1 MQRALVQRRIN
12 KILRITWPEKNP
24 PQKPKPQNKTEK
36 TKIHF
41 RLRPGSPQNCSCPH
55 LPKLL
60 VWGLL
65 GILEAPQ
72 HPSYKILSS
81 AKAGL
86 SLSFATCIWKNLAW
100 SFCAWKWGAAELG
113 FLGSHVHPPPGR
125 VEKKNWVSNS
135 QHQGKRR
142 GLDSNCPL
150 PRHLVGT
157 VMGCENSV
165 HDLWGISGNRRGN
178 SDDAG
183 RKMREQS
190 IHICFLSL
198 FYLTSTS
205 LVSVFTSLHV

>member
-1 MQRALVQRRIN
+1 MARKKSPPKTQTPKQNREKENPFQIEAVKPPELLLSPPSQASGLRAPWHSR
-12 KILRITWPEKNP
+12 
-24 PQKPKPQNKTEK
+24 
-36 TKIHF
+36 
-41 RLRPGSPQNCSCPH
+41 G
-55 LPKLL
+55 
-60 VWGLL
+60 
-65 GILEAPQ
+65 
-72 HPSYKILSS
+72 SS
-81 AKAGL
+81 A
-86 SLSFATCIWKNLAW
+86 SFLQNPFFCKSWFESEFCYLHLKNLAW
-100 SFCAWKWGAAELG
+100 SCCAWKWGAAELG

-205 LVSVFTSLHV
+205 LLSVFTSLHV